1 MKMNEK
7 TMNEKKMNAAHFTTK
22 KFGDSK
28 RSVSTLNVLESFL
41 KKLNCSF
48 KSDQQ
53 KILAAGLLLEAER
66 GRKQIQPVTCSEPN
80 SVPEWYQHILERECV
95 EHTVFVKAGDEMI
108 TMDTSVSTLAVRR
121 RDPGVL
127 GNWQIKNS
135 RSKFTTCR
143 EFFLEKFYSY

>member
-1 MKMNEK
+1 MNEK

-80 SVPEWYQHILERECV
+80 STRVISAYTGERVC
-95 EHTVFVKAGDEMI
+95 
-108 TMDTSVSTLAVRR
+108 
-121 RDPGVL
+121 
-127 GNWQIKNS
+127 
-135 RSKFTTCR
+135 
-143 EFFLEKFYSY
+143 